1 MQFHAQ
7 IDPQEQEIQVQAKA
21 QAPVCG
27 DAVSQ
32 RIPPESAVSQII
44 SIEQP
49 DVAGIQES
57 RAIQLPEQREP
68 VFHVGL

>member
-32 RIPPESAVSQII
+32 RIPPEGGFFQVVSV
-44 SIEQP
+44 E
-49 DVAGIQES
+49 
-57 RAIQLPEQREP
+57 
-68 VFHVGL
+68 